1 MWQNLVSKISNVECI
16 HTKLKLK
23 HPKCILVLESGHT
36 SSIKFQG
43 NVIRTPKVILH
54 WSSLFLGVWGNNE
67 VLTLECM
74 MKSGSANYISLHIL
88 TIYNISVHSSH
99 GQQNKQN
106 EKTLSW
112 APEDNHEGRIAKEVW
127 LRGFVMA
134 IWRSKGLGDFT
145 ALNFMVLNFNRKELF
160 LGGSLQIHHICTSTI
175 TWHNSQ
181 FSFA

>member
-1 MWQNLVSKISNVECI
+1 MHPYKIKIKTSQMHSSAGVWTHIKHQVSGKCDQNS
-16 HTKLKLK
+16 
-23 HPKCILVLESGHT
+23 
-36 SSIKFQG
+36 Q
-43 NVIRTPKVILH
+43 KVILH

-67 VLTLECM
+67 VLTLECI
-74 MKSGSANYISLHIL
+74 MKSGGANYISLHIL

-106 EKTLSW
+106 EKTLSR

-134 IWRSKGLGDFT
+134 IWRSKGLGDFM
-145 ALNFMVLNFNRKELF
+145 ALNFMVLNFNMKELF
-160 LGGSLQIHHICTSTI
+160 LGGSLQSHHICTSTI
-175 TWHNSQ
+175 TWHNTQ